1 MKPFMAKYIT
11 KLVHL
16 QHGFLKSPAWSIKI
30 LTSDNSFKAQAC
42 MVLSEMSGSLLY
54 LVIKTIPTRRLAL
67 GESSWNQG
75 EH

>member
-1 MKPFMAKYIT
+1 MAKYIT

-16 QHGFLKSPAWSIKI
+16 QHGLLKSPTWSIQI

>member
-1 MKPFMAKYIT
+1 MAKYIT

-16 QHGFLKSPAWSIKI
+16 RHGFLKSPAWSIKI